1 MPLHSASMT
10 AAEEW
15 KRGWTLI
22 LSAAVG
28 FSFMSIMTT
37 SMGAFIG
44 PLVREFHWSRTVVSM
59 GLPIAGVVTVLLS
72 PVVGMFIDRRGPR
85 QLAIPGL
92 AGMIGCT
99 AAFSLANG
107 SVAQWVAL
115 WLVYAVVSL
124 TVTANVWTSA
134 AAHAF
139 TAARGLAMGL
149 TLAGT
154 AVAQAAAPVL
164 STWLIVHYGWRT
176 AFVSMA
182 VAWGGFALA
191 LCLLF
196 FRSPSDGPL
205 RVQARDTSALPGLTI
220 AQAWRDPGLLR
231 IAISTF
237 LLMVLTIGL
246 LIHQI
251 PILIEA
257 GVSPERA
264 ALLAGAGGIAGIVG
278 KLVTGFLIDR
288 YRANWVGGVTLGFT
302 AFAFLLLLNGVRTP
316 AFIVAAMLING
327 YSAGTKLQICSY
339 LTSRYGGLR
348 NFGTIYG
355 FISSL
360 VSLGSALG
368 PLLAGIVYDRTGGYD
383 LFLVAGTVGCLF
395 CGLLIVTLPRYPDW
409 GTGDAATGGAMP
421 GLVPAQDG

>member
-1 MPLHSASMT
+1 
-10 AAEEW
+10 
-15 KRGWTLI
+15 
-22 LSAAVG
+22 
-28 FSFMSIMTT
+28 
-37 SMGAFIG
+37 
-44 PLVREFHWSRTVVSM
+44 
-59 GLPIAGVVTVLLS
+59 
-72 PVVGMFIDRRGPR
+72 
-85 QLAIPGL
+85 
-92 AGMIGCT
+92 
-99 AAFSLANG
+99 
-107 SVAQWVAL
+107 VAL
-115 WLVYAVVSL
+115 WLIYAVVSL

-134 AAHAF
+134 AARAF
-139 TAARGLAMGL
+139 TVSRGLAIGL

-164 STWLIVHYGWRT
+164 STWLIEHYGWRT
-176 AFVSMA
+176 AFVFMA
-182 VAWGGFALA
+182 VTWGGFALV

-196 FRSPSDGPL
+196 FRSPGDGSM
-205 RVQARDTSALPGLTI
+205 RVEAQDTSRLPGLTI

-257 GVSPERA
+257 GVSPQHA
-264 ALLAGAGGIAGIVG
+264 ALLAGAGGLAGIVG
-278 KLVTGFLIDR
+278 KLVTGVLVDR
-288 YRANWVGGVTLGFT
+288 FRANWVGGITLSFT
-302 AFAFLLLLNGVRTP
+302 ALAFLLLVNGVRTP
-316 AFIVAAMLING
+316 ALIVIAMLING

-368 PLLAGIVYDRTGGYD
+368 PLLAGIVYDRTGSYD

-409 GTGDAATGGAMP
+409 GAGDVAPHGPIP
-421 GLVPAQDG
+421 GPVRVWEG